1 MGSPGHL
8 AIQGLRIALTVGLW
22 LLAAIGVAQ
31 SWRAGR
37 RDLRPYVLAL
47 VPFLMLPIL
56 NYGGEMLLRVTLF
69 SLPFVAFFAA
79 VHRRSS
85 DLDGVAGRE
94 DSADPARHVLVLTL
108 LLSVLCAASV
118 TARYGN
124 ATTSPMTRWRRSTPP
139 RRPRRE
145 RHRRGR
151 DLDTLGGAGLQPLHQ
166 AHRASPCARP
176 TSHLLPVCAP

>member
-69 SLPFVAFFAA
+69 SLPFVAFFGPTTW
-79 VHRRSS
+79 RSF

-94 DSADPARHVLVLTL
+94 DSADPARTTPGPDL
-108 LLSVLCAASV
+108 LLRPV
-118 TARYGN
+118 
-124 ATTSPMTRWRRSTPP
+124 RRVRHCPVRQRV
-139 RRPRRE
+139 RRL
-145 RHRRGR
+145 HR
-151 DLDTLGGAGLQPLHQ
+151 
-166 AHRASPCARP
+166 
-176 TSHLLPVCAP
+176 